1 MHKKNLTVFCF
12 VSDYD
17 KDYIKSLDKNVNII
31 FRNYKDPLDINDLK
45 KFRRFC
51 KSINKKVYLAND
63 IKLALSLKFDGVYI
77 PSFNNKINF
86 VLKKKINNFTILG
99 SAHNIREIKTKEDQG
114 VNFIFISPL
123 FKVTKSEKFLGIIK
137 FNILTFNTSKKVI
150 ALGGF
155 NGSNIKKLNLIRANG
170 FAGITCFQK
179 KRPHK
184 GAA

>member
-1 MHKKNLTVFCF
+1 
-12 VSDYD
+12 
-17 KDYIKSLDKNVNII
+17 
-31 FRNYKDPLDINDLK
+31 
-45 KFRRFC
+45 
-51 KSINKKVYLAND
+51 
-63 IKLALSLKFDGVYI
+63 
-77 PSFNNKINF
+77 
-86 VLKKKINNFTILG
+86 
-99 SAHNIREIKTKEDQG
+99 
-114 VNFIFISPL
+114 
-123 FKVTKSEKFLGIIK
+123 VTKSEKFLGIIK